1 MVWEIYHSSRWI
13 EVWKIPTISTNCLV
27 LNESCWLIHR
37 TSICLVI
44 KKLPI
49 IVEISSPKPP
59 VTILLVIFLARVRLV
74 IHDAFMWFIHATLVI
89 LFFLLHLHSLNIK
102 RMKLSSLEL
111 QTFPYFW
118 KFHAI
123 LELYLMSRPDQGI
136 HPLLEIQNCSKWKH
150 FEKSI
155 FEFSY

>member
-1 MVWEIYHSSRWI
+1 MWISLGSHGMDPPLNVLYYLICEISFGKLVLKKSKDDSAIMVWEIYHSSRWI

-59 VTILLVIFLARVRLV
+59 VTVLLVIFLVRVRLV
-74 IHDAFMWFIHATLVI
+74 IHMNVWRFYVIYSRNLGDSLFLVASTL
-89 LFFLLHLHSLNIK
+89 LK
-102 RMKLSSLEL
+102 YKE
-111 QTFPYFW
+111 
-118 KFHAI
+118 
-123 LELYLMSRPDQGI
+123 D
-136 HPLLEIQNCSKWKH
+136 EIV
-150 FEKSI
+150 
-155 FEFSY
+155 